1 MSQKVTFEQQI
12 GKIFSYM
19 SGYTAI
25 YVIDTGV
32 KLGLFKSLKDGGED
46 GVTPV
51 DLASAHELH
60 APYVETWCKT
70 ACALELLDRD
80 DGARYR
86 LAPFY
91 ESILA
96 SPGDPRYIGG
106 MATLTVDFFHDDLSR
121 YPEFFR
127 TGSTNTFQE
136 HGEELSACVMEVS
149 GGLQTAVVHG
159 LLPKL
164 PEVGAK
170 LKEGIRVL
178 DMGCGGGGLMIR
190 IAKVNPNCSC
200 VGVDVDRHGI
210 ELARTNIAKAGLDD
224 RVSASLMDGGEIDFA
239 DEFELVTM
247 FEVLHEMPLEVRP
260 QVLANCYKAL
270 KPGGRLFIV
279 DETYPATVAESRDPS
294 FRFSVLTGYNELVWG
309 NVVPSR
315 ADQEKLLGDAGFE
328 ILHRDAMGG
337 IFTIILA
344 GKA

>member
-1 MSQKVTFEQQI
+1 
-12 GKIFSYM
+12 
-19 SGYTAI
+19 
-25 YVIDTGV
+25 V

-70 ACALELLDRD
+70 ACALELLDRED
-80 DGARYR
+80 SARYR

-106 MATLTVDFFHDDLSR
+106 MATLNVDFFHDDMSR

-164 PEVGAK
+164 PEVGTK

-190 IAKVNPNCSC
+190 IAKANPNCSC
-200 VGVDVDRHGI
+200 VGVDVDYHGI
-210 ELARTNIAKAGLDD
+210 ELARTNIAKAGLED

-247 FEVLHEMPLEVRP
+247 FEVLHEIPLEVRP

-270 KPGGRLFIV
+270 KPGGRLFIL
-279 DETYPATVAESRDPS
+279 DETYPATVAESR
-294 FRFSVLTGYNELVWG
+294 GC
-309 NVVPSR
+309 
-315 ADQEKLLGDAGFE
+315 
-328 ILHRDAMGG
+328 
-337 IFTIILA
+337 
-344 GKA
+344 

>member
-1 MSQKVTFEQQI
+1 M
-12 GKIFSYM
+12 
-19 SGYTAI
+19 
-25 YVIDTGV
+25 
-32 KLGLFKSLKDGGED
+32 
-46 GVTPV
+46 
-51 DLASAHELH
+51 
-60 APYVETWCKT
+60 
-70 ACALELLDRD
+70 
-80 DGARYR
+80 
-86 LAPFY
+86 
-91 ESILA
+91 
-96 SPGDPRYIGG
+96 
-106 MATLTVDFFHDDLSR
+106 
-121 YPEFFR
+121 
-127 TGSTNTFQE
+127 
-136 HGEELSACVMEVS
+136 
-149 GGLQTAVVHG
+149 VHG

-190 IAKVNPNCSC
+190 IAKANPNCSC

-210 ELARTNIAKAGLDD
+210 ELALTNIAKAGLDD
-224 RVSASLMDGGEIDFA
+224 RVSALLVDGGEIDFA
-239 DEFELVTM
+239 DEFELATM

-270 KPGGRLFIV
+270 KSGGRLFIL